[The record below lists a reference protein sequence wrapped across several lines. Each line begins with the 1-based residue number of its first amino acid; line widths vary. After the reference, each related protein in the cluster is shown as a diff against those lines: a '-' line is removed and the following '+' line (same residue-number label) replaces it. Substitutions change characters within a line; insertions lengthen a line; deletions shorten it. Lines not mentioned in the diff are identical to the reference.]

1 MILRAKKRM
10 GIQLKSYIYLAMAI
24 CFEIFGTT
32 MLKLSDGFTN
42 LLPGIGVVVGMG
54 LSFFCLSMSLRVIP
68 LSFAYAVW
76 SGVGTAITA
85 LLGVVV
91 WNDHFTFVSFIAI
104 AAIIGGVV
112 LLNSSNHPEKAP
124 QG

>member
-1 MILRAKKRM
+1 M
-10 GIQLKSYIYLAMAI
+10 KSYIYLAMAI

-42 LLPGIGVVVGMG
+42 LLPGLGVVAGMG
-54 LSFFCLSMSLRVIP
+54 LSFYSLSMSLRVIP

-91 WNDHFTFVSFIAI
+91 WGDPFTFVSFLGI

-124 QG
+124 QGQL

>member
-1 MILRAKKRM
+1 
-10 GIQLKSYIYLAMAI
+10 
-24 CFEIFGTT
+24 

-42 LLPGIGVVVGMG
+42 LLPGMGVVVGMG
-54 LSFFCLSMSLRVIP
+54 LSFFSLSMSLRVIP

-85 LLGVVV
+85 LIGVLV
-91 WNDHFTFVSFIAI
+91 WGDPFTFVSFIGI

-112 LLNSSNHPEKAP
+112 LLNSSNQPEKAP
-124 QG
+124 QGQL